1 MDGKDKENKEVGNPE
16 KIELKWWEK
25 RQGICLYQKKVQAKA
40 EQQKKEKREQKKKL
54 AEQKKAEGDAAA
66 KKAEKTARPR
76 REPSKKRNP
85 PVVRSLDSLYNID
98 SVPQDA
104 KEIIADFMDVVA
116 DSHPLN
122 SRQRALL
129 PKHIRVLSHYLTDE
143 RKDRWL
149 GYMNETTSLS
159 AYVHYYLWWNLVRLT
174 RLFSN
179 LPKDFLKLSQD
190 DVCLDIGSGP
200 LTVPIALFLARPELR
215 SVRLKWYCMDISSQ
229 ALQFGMDIFLS
240 VAARLKCEAWEIV
253 RVKGEFGDRIKQ
265 DASFVTCANM
275 FNEANE
281 NTDMPPEYT
290 AKKFAEKLLAYTDK
304 ANHSAKFL
312 IIEPG
317 VPKSGRFISLLRD
330 AFIRKDF
337 VPLSPCTHCAE
348 CPMNGEDKSKGGKW
362 CNYVF
367 TTEDAPKVLLK
378 LSDQSNL
385 TKERAVLSFV
395 ALACAGEAKAESGE
409 KKKDSLHKEEFL
421 SFRIA
426 SDPIRLPGERTGYYA
441 CSSEGLLLVV
451 TQTALHSG
459 ESYSVRM
466 PKYQM
471 RTDWK
476 SGAFIL
482 NLD

>member
-1 MDGKDKENKEVGNPE
+1 MENTDNPE

-25 RQGICLYQKKVQAKA
+25 KQGISLYQKKNQAKV
-40 EQQKKEKREQKKKL
+40 EKQKKEKRELKQQLDELKKQEKDAQTKKK
-54 AEQKKAEGDAAA
+54 EKKELSRA
-66 KKAEKTARPR
+66 KTKH
-76 REPSKKRNP
+76 NP
-85 PVVRSLDSLYNID
+85 PLVRSIDSLYNID
-98 SVPQDA
+98 SVPKDA
-104 KEIIADFMDVVA
+104 QEVIADFMEIV
-116 DSHPLN
+116 SSTHPLN

-129 PKHIRVLSHYLTDE
+129 PKHIRMLSHYLTDE
-143 RKDRWL
+143 RTDRWL

-179 LPKDFLKLSQD
+179 LPKNFLNLGEGEI
-190 DVCLDIGSGP
+190 CLDIGSGP

-215 SVRLKWYCMDISSQ
+215 NVRLTWYCMDISSQ

-240 VAARLKCEAWEIV
+240 IAARLKCEAWEIV

-265 DASFVTCANM
+265 SAAFVTCANM

-304 ANHSAKFL
+304 ANPSTKFL

-367 TTEDAPKVLLK
+367 TTEDAPKTLLK

-395 ALACAGEAKAESGE
+395 ALARASEE
-409 KKKDSLHKEEFL
+409 KSDTEKKDSLHKEEFL

-426 SDPIRLPGERTGYYA
+426 SDPIRLPGNRTGYYA
-441 CSSEGLLLVV
+441 CSAIGLLLAV
-451 TQTALHSG
+451 TEKPLHSG

>member
-1 MDGKDKENKEVGNPE
+1 MDDKDILNEGSGNQE

-25 RQGICLYQKKVQAKA
+25 KQGISLYQKKNQSKVEK
-40 EQQKKEKREQKKKL
+40 QKKEKRELKRQL
-54 AEQKKAEGDAAA
+54 AEQA
-66 KKAEKTARPR
+66 KAEKDALA
-76 REPSKKRNP
+76 KKPEKKTSLDGKQKQKRKP
-85 PVVRSLDSLYNID
+85 LVVRPIDALYNID
-98 SVPQDA
+98 SVPKDA
-104 KEIIADFMDVVA
+104 QEIIADFMNVVA
-116 DSHPLN
+116 ATHPLN

-129 PKHIRVLSHYLTDE
+129 PKHIRILSHYLTDE
-143 RKDRWL
+143 RSDRWL

-179 LPKDFLKLSQD
+179 LPKDFLNLSEQ

-200 LTVPIALFLARPELR
+200 LTVPIALFLSRPELR
-215 SVRLKWYCMDISSQ
+215 QVKLTWYCMDISSQ
-229 ALQFGMDIFLS
+229 ALQFGNDIFLS
-240 VAARLKCEAWEIV
+240 VAARLKCEPWEIV
-253 RVKGEFGDRIKQ
+253 RVKGEFGDRIKES
-265 DASFVTCANM
+265 AAFVTCANM
-275 FNEANE
+275 FNEAND
-281 NTDMPPEYT
+281 NADMPPEYT
-290 AKKFAEKLLAYTDK
+290 AKKFAEKLLSYTDK
-304 ANHSAKFL
+304 SDLSTRFL

-337 VPLSPCTHCAE
+337 LPLSPCTHCSE

-367 TTEDAPKVLLK
+367 TTEDAPKTLLK

-395 ALACAGEAKAESGE
+395 ALARAGEAKGE
-409 KKKDSLHKEEFL
+409 MEKKEEFL

-426 SDPIRLPGERTGYYA
+426 SDPIRLPGNRTGYYA
-441 CSSEGLLLVV
+441 CSREGLLLVV
-451 TQTALHSG
+451 TEKALHSG

-466 PKYQM
+466 PKYPM

-476 SGAFIL
+476 SGAYIL